1 MAHIKLTSKLQIE
14 KEELLSE
21 LERLKE
27 LKASEIA
34 KIKKEMT
41 ARLESAERNLKQEQ
55 IRGAEI
61 LKDIKDKH
69 NRELT
74 LMQTENQREM

>member
-14 KEELLSE
+14 KEELLAE
-21 LERLKE
+21 LERLKQ
-27 LKASEIA
+27 LKATEIA
-34 KIKKEMT
+34 RIKKEMT
-41 ARLESAERNLKQEQ
+41 SRLESAERNLKQEQ
-55 IRGAEI
+55 IRSVDM
-61 LKDIKDKH
+61 LKDVKEKH

>member
-14 KEELLSE
+14 KEELLAE
-21 LERLKE
+21 LERLKQ
-27 LKASEIA
+27 LKATEIA

-41 ARLESAERNLKQEQ
+41 SRLESAERNLKQEQ
-55 IRGAEI
+55 IRSVDT
-61 LKDIKDKH
+61 LKDVKEKH